1 MAYQVLAR
9 KWRPQRFDDV
19 IGQRGVTQTL
29 RNAIAR
35 ERVAQAFVF
44 AGPRGVGKTTTARI
58 LARALNCVEGP
69 TADPCG
75 ECDACREVAEGRDID
90 VLEIDAAT
98 HTQVDNVRE
107 VIISGL
113 SIAPVRDRHK
123 VFIIDEVHQLSSSSF
138 NALLK
143 SVEEPPPHVVFIM
156 ATTLLD
162 KIPDTILSRSQVF
175 EFRTIGTAA
184 IVEQLRRIVEVE
196 RVAVDEAGLALV
208 ARTADGSMR
217 DAQSALDQVI
227 AFAGDSAGAED
238 VSAVLGLVGRDVVLE
253 MTETVAAEAA
263 DRVFDLAGRFVEA
276 GYDLRSVC
284 RELARLVR
292 DLLVVKVDPRRIAD
306 PEIAVDAERDRLQAL
321 ANRFS
326 REDLL
331 RGFDVLSRAELDIR
345 NATQPRYHFEMAML
359 RWIHLRRLVP
369 LTELLGGAG
378 GLAPAQSGAAAAG
391 RRPAPAASRPR
402 RARPAGEGRGTAAP
416 AAARSGP
423 RAGPAAGSPPV
434 PAGTAPAA
442 AAPAGSAAP
451 APASGAGSAAGL
463 KERFLAELQ
472 RTKKFF
478 HGTVAAQA
486 REIAVDDGRIT
497 FVFAADQRTLAQQV
511 EKGRSWLEPLAGEV
525 AGRKMAV
532 AVRQVAGPA
541 PPLEG
546 AFGEPDTGP
555 DLRQPVLTTP
565 PPEPP
570 PPTEPPPDI
579 ESSAGPESPALGPPV
594 ESEPPSDRASSPSGS
609 PVQSAFL
616 PSPSETAA
624 PPAEPAADP
633 APAPL
638 GSPVQSGSPPPPAE
652 PRGGRASSPLGSPV
666 QPGASAPA
674 ERAPAPPAPPVRS
687 GSPAPP
693 GEPGDL
699 LSQAMDDPAVQTM
712 LDVFPAEIKE
722 VEEM

>member
-107 VIISGL
+107 VIIAGL
-113 SIAPVRDRHK
+113 SIVPVRDRYK

-184 IVEQLRRIVEVE
+184 IAEQLRTIVEAE
-196 RVAVDEAGLALV
+196 QISVDEAGLALV
-208 ARTADGSMR
+208 ARTANGSMR

-227 AFAGDSAGAED
+227 AFAGDSAGAAD
-238 VSAVLGLVGRDVVLE
+238 VSAVLGLVGRDAVLD
-253 MTETVAAEAA
+253 MAETVAAEAA
-263 DRVFDLAGRFVEA
+263 ERVFDLAGRFVEA

-292 DLLVVKVDPRRIAD
+292 DLMVLKVDPRRISD
-306 PEIAVDAERDRLQAL
+306 PEIALDAERDRLQAL
-321 ANRFS
+321 VDRFS

-331 RGFDVLSRAELDIR
+331 RGFDVLSRAEFDIR

-359 RWIHLRRLVP
+359 RWIHLRALVP
-369 LTELLGGAG
+369 LTDLLGGAG
-378 GLAPAQSGAAAAG
+378 RLEPAPPPAAPAG
-391 RRPAPAASRPR
+391 RRPGPAGSPPQ
-402 RARPAGEGRGTAAP
+402 RARPAP
-416 AAARSGP
+416 QAR
-423 RAGPAAGSPPV
+423 R
-434 PAGTAPAA
+434 T
-442 AAPAGSAAP
+442 AAP
-451 APASGAGSAAGL
+451 APAAPARPEPSPGPPPGSAPAASVPDLPTGSAPAAFAPDHAAGSAANL

-486 REIAVDDGRIT
+486 REIEVENGQIT
-497 FVFAADQRTLAQQV
+497 FVFTTAQRTLAQQV
-511 EKGRSWLEPLAGEV
+511 EKSRSWLEPLAGQV
-525 AGRKMAV
+525 AGQKTAV
-532 AVRQVAGPA
+532 TVRQVDGAAPRGAETASGGP
-541 PPLEG
+541 E
-546 AFGEPDTGP
+546 TGP
-555 DLRQPVLTTP
+555 DLHQPALTAL

-570 PPTEPPPDI
+570 PPTDPPADLELSVDRVP
-579 ESSAGPESPALGPPV
+579 PALGSPV
-594 ESEPPSDRASSPSGS
+594 QSEPSAGRASSPEGS

-616 PSPSETAA
+616 TSPEWAA
-624 PPAEPAADP
+624 PPA
-633 APAPL
+633 
-638 GSPVQSGSPPPPAE
+638 G
-652 PRGGRASSPLGSPV
+652 RGSSPLGSPV
-666 QPGASAPA
+666 RSAAPSA
-674 ERAPAPPAPPVRS
+674 AEPPPERAPSSLGPPVQS
-687 GSPAPP
+687 GSAALLS
-693 GEPGDL
+693 EKTGDL
-699 LSQAMDDPAVQTM
+699 LSQAMDDPAVQTL
-712 LDVFPAEIKE
+712 LDVFPAEIKQ